1 MKDPKTVFL
10 SLFCTHSEQI
20 KEVQWKKTTSKMQFL
35 LFFCT
40 HSEQIKEVQWEIA
53 GKTFQNVLPAIIS
66 NLEIIAGKIDGER
79 QFCVPAII
87 SEKR

>member
-1 MKDPKTVFL
+1 M

-20 KEVQWKKTTSKMQFL
+20 KEVQWTKTTSKMQFL